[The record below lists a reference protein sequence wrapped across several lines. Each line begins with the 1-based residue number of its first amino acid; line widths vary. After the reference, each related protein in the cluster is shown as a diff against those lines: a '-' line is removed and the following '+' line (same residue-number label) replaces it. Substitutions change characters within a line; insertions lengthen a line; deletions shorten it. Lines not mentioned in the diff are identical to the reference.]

1 MARRCVA
8 WAPSFISA
16 VSTPL
21 RNLCAP
27 HLAYLPSWSR
37 RRSHSTHPPP
47 SPLVLGAVPLV
58 PLPLVRQSS
67 RDNRSNSL

>member
-47 SPLVLGAVPLV
+47 SPLVLASCIHTVKPCSPRFADSEGP
-58 PLPLVRQSS
+58 
-67 RDNRSNSL
+67 